1 MCAADTR
8 YFCQPSRLFKTF
20 PVKVWRPSE
29 PVKEPIHSSRA
40 LKHSLLRC
48 SFLMPSSFTTRWLN
62 IMAVNSVLGVR
73 HTGIGLLSFMMLR
86 QLHHSV
92 VNTSWIRVG
101 LDRDTYMTGRSGRVQ
116 KRLTRGQLWT
126 NRVLPSYTLE
136 VDWVTVWVLIS
147 RWDSSSHTTSMCS
160 PHTAH
165 WRP

>member
-1 MCAADTR
+1 MHLFDCNTMCAADTR
-8 YFCQPSRLFKTF
+8 YFCQPSRQFKTF

-40 LKHSLLRC
+40 LKHSLLCC

-101 LDRDTYMTGRSGRVQ
+101 LDRDTCMTGRI
-116 KRLTRGQLWT
+116 GQGPEKTDPWPTL
-126 NRVLPSYTLE
+126 NKPSFAFIY
-136 VDWVTVWVLIS
+136 
-147 RWDSSSHTTSMCS
+147 
-160 PHTAH
+160 A
-165 WRP
+165 